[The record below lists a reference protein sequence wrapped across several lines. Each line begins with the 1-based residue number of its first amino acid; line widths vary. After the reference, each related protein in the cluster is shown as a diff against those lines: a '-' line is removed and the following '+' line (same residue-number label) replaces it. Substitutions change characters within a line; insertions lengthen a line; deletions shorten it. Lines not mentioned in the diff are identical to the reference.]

1 VAVTE
6 QLKQPEDGVPALRPH
21 RDRGVTFVELLVAIV
36 LLGTVVV
43 ATLTGLRAAII
54 GTEVDEDHA
63 RAYAWL
69 QAASDE
75 IYAATYLPC
84 HVNTNVVIKNQYQL
98 AVATA
103 SRPADWTV
111 ASGATITIDTVQ
123 YLSRSVSNDLWGAI
137 CASGNAGS
145 PVYPQLIKI
154 TVKDP
159 SLQFSATI
167 EVIKSV

>member
-1 VAVTE
+1 MQAKDKASPVS
-6 QLKQPEDGVPALRPH
+6 PRS
-21 RDRGVTFVELLVAIV
+21 DRGVSFIEILVAIV

-43 ATLTGLRAAII
+43 ATLTGLRAAIV

-75 IYAATYLPC
+75 IYAAAYLPC
-84 HVNTNVVIKNQYQL
+84 HVAANTNIVIKNQYQS

-103 SRPADWTV
+103 SRPTDWTV
-111 ASGATITIDTVQ
+111 ASGATITIDTVE
-123 YLSRSVSNDLWGAI
+123 YLSRSGTDDLWGTT